1 MVYFLTFECKWTQS
15 GPYLKIPNSEH
26 EIMDPDCRT
35 SSSNHATNNRDDV
48 KTQIAAS
55 INDVGSLKRGVA
67 LLKILATAGARGLA
81 LTEIAARASI
91 PHPTA
96 HRVLRQLVDERLV
109 ARNDELKR
117 YRLGPLAF
125 ELGMAGSTM
134 YDLRDLCEDAM
145 DQLSDKTTD
154 TVYMVVRSGF
164 DAVCMHR
171 HEGSFPIRTLVL
183 EVGSR
188 RPLGVGAGG
197 LALLAALDDQER
209 AEVINRV
216 GPKLGSFRG
225 MSIEVLE
232 KTSARARLEGFAIVQ
247 DTVNLGVSAVGH
259 VFRDGMD
266 QPLGALSVAALSHRM
281 TRTRLV
287 QIGALLKDS
296 CAEVELRLRSVRS
309 NGWHFGP

>member
-1 MVYFLTFECKWTQS
+1 M
-15 GPYLKIPNSEH
+15 
-26 EIMDPDCRT
+26 
-35 SSSNHATNNRDDV
+35 SNDEPLQT
-48 KTQIAAS
+48 K
-55 INDVGSLKRGVA
+55 DVGSLKRGVA

-81 LTEIAARASI
+81 LTEVASRASL
-91 PHPTA
+91 PHPTV

-134 YDLRDLCEDAM
+134 YDLRDLCDAAM
-145 DQLSDKTTD
+145 DRLSEETND
-154 TVYMVVRSGF
+154 TVYLVVRSGF

-183 EVGSR
+183 DVGSR

-197 LALLAALDDQER
+197 LALLAALEDEER
-209 AEVINRV
+209 AEVIARV
-216 GPKLGSFRG
+216 GPKLASFRG
-225 MSIEVLE
+225 MSIDLLE
-232 KTSARARLEGFAIVQ
+232 RTSSRARLEGFSIVQ

-259 VFRDGMD
+259 VFRDGMN

-281 TRTRLV
+281 TRARLV
-287 QIGALLKDS
+287 QIGSVLKDC
-296 CAEVELRLRSVRS
+296 CADVELRLRSVRS
-309 NGWHFGP
+309 NGWHYGP